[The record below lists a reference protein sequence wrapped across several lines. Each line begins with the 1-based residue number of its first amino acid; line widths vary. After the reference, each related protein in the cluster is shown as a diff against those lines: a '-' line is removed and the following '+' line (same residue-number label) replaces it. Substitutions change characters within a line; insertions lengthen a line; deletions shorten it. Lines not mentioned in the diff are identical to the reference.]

1 MTLIFYEELHEYVLD
16 GVSVPSVSEL
26 MEPLRSREYQDI
38 PYDVLEK
45 AAERGTAVHAA
56 TERID
61 KNEAFE
67 FPEEWFG
74 YLEAYR
80 GFLREHEVE
89 WTATEKPMGSRKYG
103 CAGTVDRIGKIDGA
117 LALLDIK
124 TTSKIHDKLVIPQL
138 TFYNLLA
145 EENGFPGIE
154 RFFILQLKKD
164 GVYRLR
170 EYKANPVVA
179 LSLLWIYDFVND
191 RKGESA
197 NNGFI

>member
-1 MTLIFYEELHEYVLD
+1 MTLIFYEDFHEYVLD
-16 GVSVPSVSEL
+16 GVTVPSVSEL
-26 MEPLRSREYQDI
+26 LEPLRDREYSHVPPRI
-38 PYDVLEK
+38 LEE
-45 AAERGTAVHAA
+45 AAERGTEVHTA
-56 TERID
+56 TEMID
-61 KNEAFE
+61 NGKEFE

-74 YLEAYR
+74 YLEAYQS
-80 GFLREHEVE
+80 FLREHEVE
-89 WTATEKPMGSRKYG
+89 WTATEKPLGSRKYG
-103 CAGTVDRIGKIDGA
+103 YAGTVDRIGKIDGA
-117 LALLDIK
+117 SALLDIK

-164 GVYRLR
+164 GTYRLR

-191 RKGESA
+191 REGESA

>member
-1 MTLIFYEELHEYVLD
+1 MV
-16 GVSVPSVSEL
+16 G
-26 MEPLRSREYQDI
+26 YQ
-38 PYDVLEK
+38 
-45 AAERGTAVHAA
+45 
-56 TERID
+56 
-61 KNEAFE
+61 EAN
-67 FPEEWFG
+67 
-74 YLEAYR
+74 R

-117 LALLDIK
+117 LALLYIK
-124 TTSKIHDKLVIPQL
+124 TTSKIHDNLVIPQL

-145 EENGFPGIE
+145 EEYGFPGIE